1 MLFNG
6 AFYPVLTTYHI
17 QTEVEQNTYGL
28 SWNGLKSVLKM
39 SGMRYIQ
46 NMLGVKNRIQ
56 ADQETM
62 QDEVQR
68 IVK

>member
-6 AFYPVLTTYHI
+6 AIQFTTYHT
-17 QTEVEQNTYGL
+17 QTEVEQNTYL
-28 SWNGLKSVLKM
+28 LPWNGLKSVLKM
-39 SGMRYIQ
+39 SAMRYIQ

-62 QDEVQR
+62 QDEVYMTVQ
-68 IVK
+68 